1 MTCESFHTK
10 FLVSCKFC
18 RQNFCK
24 TCQSFIIAKENLLS
38 NVDEIGKEYMEN
50 FIKYFLL
57 SNQTIESNY
66 KVIIKRIP
74 VQKTFQV
81 KFYVKSIKNRTQ
93 VINQTFVGCEKINY
107 AVKGK
112 KKTFYKKF

>member
-1 MTCESFHTK
+1 MESF
-10 FLVSCKFC
+10 
-18 RQNFCK
+18 
-24 TCQSFIIAKENLLS
+24 
-38 NVDEIGKEYMEN
+38 
-50 FIKYFLL
+50 IKDFLL

-93 VINQTFVGCEKINY
+93 VKNQTFVGCEKINY

-112 KKTFYKKF
+112 NKTFYKKF